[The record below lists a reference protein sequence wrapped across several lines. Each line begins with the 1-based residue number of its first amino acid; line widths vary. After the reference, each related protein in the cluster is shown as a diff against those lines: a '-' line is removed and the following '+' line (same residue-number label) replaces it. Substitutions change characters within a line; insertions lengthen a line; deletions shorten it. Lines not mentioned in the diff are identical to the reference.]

1 MSVFNSENRTD
12 HTKALAF
19 MDPAG
24 AVAIQRYDMLKYK
37 QFDKLTDKQLGFFW
51 RPEEVDVTKDSN
63 DFKNLTDHERHIFTS
78 NLKRQILLDSVQG
91 RAPVEAFSPI
101 VSLPEIENWIQTWT
115 FSETIHARSYT
126 HIIRNVYN
134 NPSKV
139 FDELMD
145 IKEIVDCAGDIS
157 KYYDALIETSMW
169 YNLLGEGTHQING
182 ERNVTVDLYELKKLL
197 WLTLMSVNIL
207 EGVRFYVSFA
217 CSWAFAELKK
227 MEGNAKIIKLIAR
240 DENLH
245 LASTQMLLKILK
257 TDDPDFAKIAEETEQ
272 ECIDMF
278 VDAVDQEKAWADYLF
293 KDGSMIGLNTELLSD
308 YIEWICTRRMN
319 NVNLKSPY
327 KVPQANPLPWTQKW
341 ISGAEVQVAP
351 QETEISSYV
360 IGGTKQ
366 DVSNDTFK
374 GFSL

>member
-24 AVAIQRYDMLKYK
+24 AVAIQRYDMPKYK

-91 RAPVEAFSPI
+91 RAPTEAFSPLVTI
-101 VSLPEIENWIQTWT
+101 PELEAWITTWT
-115 FSETIHARSYT
+115 FSETIHSRSYT
-126 HIIRNVYN
+126 HIIRNVYSD
-134 NPSKV
+134 PSKI
-139 FDELMD
+139 FDGMMD
-145 IKEIVDCAGDIS
+145 IPEIMDCADEIS
-157 KYYDALIETSMW
+157 VCYDQLIEMTS
-169 YNLLGEGTHQING
+169 YFNLLGEGTHTVNG
-182 ERNVTVDLYELKKLL
+182 NKVVIDKYEIKKLL
-197 WLTLMSVNIL
+197 YKTLMSVNIL

-245 LASTQMLLKILK
+245 LGSTQTLLKLLPK
-257 TDDPDFAKIAEETEQ
+257 DDPDYIQIARETEA
-272 ECIDMF
+272 ECIQMF
-278 VDAVDQEKAWADYLF
+278 VDAVDQEKAWAEYLF
-293 KDGSMIGLNTELLSD
+293 KDGSMIGLNTQLLSD
-308 YIEWICTRRMN
+308 YIEWICCKRMTA
-319 NVNLKSPY
+319 VGLKCPY
-327 KVPQANPLPWTQKW
+327 TTPQANPLPWTQKW
-341 ISGAEVQVAP
+341 IAGGDVQVAP

-360 IGGTKQ
+360 VGGVKQ
-366 DVSNDTFK
+366 DVDKNTF
-374 GFSL
+374 GGMSL